1 MIGLLKKELLL
12 LQSYVKNLI
21 LIVIMFTGITFFNES
36 YSFLAS
42 ALPCMFSIL
51 CLSLISYDDYYH
63 WDAYSL
69 TLPVEPRDCVRSK
82 FIITTVLLA
91 FGTILGVVLSFA
103 ISLAKQT
110 PIAYEEIFYTAYA
123 GITIGLLMMSLMY
136 PIAYR
141 FGTEK
146 GRFVMF
152 GVFASIF
159 VIVILLG
166 KAAIFLNLP
175 IKSILGLFEGWGKFL
190 PVPIILMIFLG
201 SYRISCR
208 IFLNKEY

>member
-1 MIGLLKKELLL
+1 MTGLLKKDLLL

-21 LIVIMFTGITFFNES
+21 LIVIMFTGISFLNES

-82 FIITTVLLA
+82 FIITAALLA
-91 FGTILGVVLSFA
+91 FGTILGMVLSFA
-103 ISLAKQT
+103 VTLARQE
-110 PIAYEEIFYTAYA
+110 PVSYEEIFYTAYA

-152 GVFASIF
+152 GIFASTF
-159 VIVILLG
+159 VIIILLG
-166 KAAIFLNLP
+166 KAAMSLDLP
-175 IKSILGLFEGWGKFL
+175 VKSMLEFFEGAGKFL
-190 PVPIILMIFLG
+190 PILIMLVITFV

>member
-91 FGTILGVVLSFA
+91 LGTIFGIVLSFA
-103 ISLAKQT
+103 VTLIKQA
-110 PIAYEEIFYTAYA
+110 PLAYEEIFYTAYA
-123 GITIGLLMMSLMY
+123 GITIGLLMMSL
-136 PIAYR
+136 AYR

-166 KAAIFLNLP
+166 KAVIFLNLP

-190 PVPIILMIFLG
+190 PVPIILMISLG

>member
-1 MIGLLKKELLL
+1 MTGLLKKELLL
-12 LQSYVKNLI
+12 LQSYIKNLI
-21 LIVIMFTGITFFNES
+21 LIVIMFTGITFFNEG

-69 TLPVEPRDCVRSK
+69 TLPVDPRDCVRSK
-82 FIITTVLLA
+82 FIITGVLLA
-91 FGTILGVVLSFA
+91 FGTILGIVLSFA
-103 ISLAKQT
+103 VTLAKQA

-123 GITIGLLMMSLMY
+123 GITIGLFMMSLMY

-166 KAAIFLNLP
+166 KAAMFLNLP
-175 IKSILGLFEGWGKFL
+175 VKSMLGLFAGWGKFL
-190 PVPIILMIFLG
+190 PAPIILIISFV
-201 SYRISCR
+201 SYRFSCR

>member
-91 FGTILGVVLSFA
+91 LGTIFGIVLSFA
-103 ISLAKQT
+103 VTLIKQA
-110 PIAYEEIFYTAYA
+110 PLAYEEIFYTAYA
-123 GITIGLLMMSLMY
+123 GITIGLPS
-136 PIAYR
+136 P
-141 FGTEK
+141 T
-146 GRFVMF
+146 
-152 GVFASIF
+152 
-159 VIVILLG
+159 
-166 KAAIFLNLP
+166 
-175 IKSILGLFEGWGKFL
+175 GLAQKKDGL
-190 PVPIILMIFLG
+190 
-201 SYRISCR
+201 
-208 IFLNKEY
+208 